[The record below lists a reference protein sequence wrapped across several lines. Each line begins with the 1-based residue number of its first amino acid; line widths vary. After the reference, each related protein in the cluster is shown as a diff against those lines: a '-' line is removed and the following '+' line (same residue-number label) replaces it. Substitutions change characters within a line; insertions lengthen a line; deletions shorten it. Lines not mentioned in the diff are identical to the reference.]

1 VLVIPLLYLLR
12 VVDCIVNWQD
22 VHKVEM
28 SSRQS
33 LLTTLGCYRSVND
46 HMTAHATV
54 SCHFTA
60 HSSMCHITY
69 IHLCIS
75 LTQASAV
82 YKTAKLARKFGV
94 PVWADGGIASTGHI
108 VKALSVG
115 AGVVMMG
122 SMLAGTEEA
131 PGEYFFQE
139 VQLLIHTVP

>member
-1 VLVIPLLYLLR
+1 
-12 VVDCIVNWQD
+12 
-22 VHKVEM
+22 M
-28 SSRQS
+28 
-33 LLTTLGCYRSVND
+33 
-46 HMTAHATV
+46 
-54 SCHFTA
+54 
-60 HSSMCHITY
+60 
-69 IHLCIS
+69 
-75 LTQASAV
+75 

-139 VQLLIHTVP
+139 VYTVMHTVIYYTVLRFA

>member
-1 VLVIPLLYLLR
+1 
-12 VVDCIVNWQD
+12 
-22 VHKVEM
+22 
-28 SSRQS
+28 
-33 LLTTLGCYRSVND
+33 
-46 HMTAHATV
+46 
-54 SCHFTA
+54 
-60 HSSMCHITY
+60 
-69 IHLCIS
+69 
-75 LTQASAV
+75 V

-139 VQLLIHTVP
+139 VCGCLHTTHHVTIKNIVLAAVLIVGH